1 MDRND
6 LLRLDSQ
13 LCFAIYACSRS
24 LTRLYRPL
32 LSRLGITY
40 PQYLVLLVLWE
51 NNPQSVTQLGDRL
64 FLDSGTLTPLLKRME
79 GIGLVERIRS
89 REDERKVLIRLTEK
103 GEALKEKAF
112 EVPEKLFCQSGL
124 TIEEFFR
131 MKADLGGLLERLRN
145 HEERLEDHE

>member
-1 MDRND
+1 
-6 LLRLDSQ
+6 
-13 LCFAIYACSRS
+13 
-24 LTRLYRPL
+24 
-32 LSRLGITY
+32 
-40 PQYLVLLVLWE
+40 
-51 NNPQSVTQLGDRL
+51 
-64 FLDSGTLTPLLKRME
+64 ME

-89 REDERKVLIRLTEK
+89 REDERQVLIRLTEK